1 MLPLQ
6 PYFKNMSQIKKIAVL
21 TSGGDAPGMNAAL
34 RAVVRKSIS
43 ENLEVIGVLKGYE
56 GLIKKDFIN
65 LDSKSVSNII
75 QTGGTILKTA
85 RSEEFKTEEGR
96 KKAYENLMSENIDAL
111 IVIGGDGTLRGARLL
126 VEEYNYPVI
135 GIPGTI
141 DNDLYGTDMTIGYD
155 TALNT
160 VMHAVDK
167 IRDTAAS
174 HERMFLV
181 EVMGR
186 DAGFIAL
193 RSCIAAGA
201 EAVIIPEVETNI
213 DDLHNKLV
221 SYAQKKKT
229 SSIIIVAEGEYD
241 GGAFKIKE
249 QLQKYDDSPDMKVT
263 VLGHIQRGGAPTSY
277 DRYLA
282 SCLGIAAVEAL
293 LDDQRSVMVGM
304 INSEIVHIPFNKTI
318 KHHRSINQKLLETID
333 ILNT

>member
-1 MLPLQ
+1 MA
-6 PYFKNMSQIKKIAVL
+6 QIKKIAVL
-21 TSGGDAPGMNAAL
+21 TSGGDAPGMNAAI
-34 RAVVRKSIS
+34 RAVVRKALS
-43 ENLEVIGVLKGYE
+43 ENVEVVGVIRGFE
-56 GLIKKDFIN
+56 GLIKKDFIAM
-65 LDSKSVSNII
+65 DTKSVSNII

-85 RSEEFKTEEGR
+85 RCEEFKTEEGR
-96 KKAYENLMSENIDAL
+96 KKAYDNLMAENINAL
-111 IVIGGDGTLRGARLL
+111 IVIGGDGTLRGARAL
-126 VEEYNYPVI
+126 VDDYNYPVV

-160 VMHAVDK
+160 VMHAVDNL
-167 IRDTAAS
+167 RDTAMS
-174 HERMFLV
+174 HDRMFFV

-193 RSCIAAGA
+193 RSCISSGA

-213 DDLHNKLV
+213 DELHQKLIA
-221 SYAQKKKT
+221 YTERKKT
-229 SSIIIVAEGEYD
+229 SNIIMVAEGD
-241 GGAFKIKE
+241 DAGGAFQIKE
-249 QLQKYDDSPDMKVT
+249 QLQKYGDKLDMKVT
-263 VLGHIQRGGAPTSY
+263 VLGHVQRGGSPTAY

-304 INSEIVHIPFNKTI
+304 MNSEIVHIPFNKTI
-318 KHHRSINQKLLETID
+318 KHHRSINPRLLEIID